1 MDNKEP
7 MIKNFVIIAHID
19 HGKSTLADRFLEI
32 TGTVSEKEK
41 LEQYLDRMSLEKEH
55 GVTIKMHPVRMNFK
69 NYILNLIDTPGHI
82 DFNYEV
88 SRALLAVEGA
98 ILLVDVTQGVQAQT
112 IYNLNLAKKQNLKI
126 IGALNKIDLKVEDL
140 EEKRKQLAEL
150 LGASISSI
158 SLVSAKTGEGVKE
171 LLERVISEIP
181 PPYQELSKPF
191 RALIFDSHYDPY
203 KGVIAYIRVFEGR
216 VKKGD
221 KIEFFAKKVKA
232 EVLDLGYFA
241 PELTSKEELSSGEI
255 GWLATGLKDPSLIR
269 VGDTIFL
276 TNNPIQEP
284 LPGYEEPKPM
294 IFASLYLKD
303 PNQKFEDFK
312 RILNQLKLNDWALS
326 FEIEDSDIFGRGF
339 RVGFL
344 GMFHLKIILE
354 RLEREYQLKLLVTNP
369 TVPYKVYLKDGKN
382 SIVISNPSHWPS
394 KEKILRVE
402 EPMAKIKIITPL
414 KYISSVLQLLVN
426 FKGKDIISENFS
438 HDLIKIEA
446 IIPLSKVIKSFYDK
460 LKSISSGYASYSYEF
475 YSYQEADLEKLE
487 VLLANKKIE
496 SLSKIVYSDEK
507 EKEARN
513 LALSLKNI
521 IPPQLYSVPIQ
532 IKDSKRIIARETIP
546 ALKKDVTSHL
556 YGGDRTRKMKLWQKQ
571 KEGKKKLLEKADIQ
585 LDPEIFYQLYSLE

>member
-181 PPYQELSKPF
+181 SPYQELSKPF

-216 VKKGD
+216 IRKGD

-232 EVLDLGYFA
+232 EVGDLGYFS

-303 PNQKFEDFK
+303 ANQKFEDFK

-369 TVPYKVYLKDGKN
+369 TVPYKVYLKDLKN
-382 SIVISNPSHWPS
+382 PLIISNPSHWPQ
-394 KEKILRVE
+394 KDKIVKTE
-402 EPMAKIKIITPL
+402 EPMAKIEIITPL
-414 KYISSVLQLLVN
+414 QYLSSVWQLLIS
-426 FKGKDIISENFS
+426 FKGKDIISETFS
-438 HDLIKIEA
+438 YNLIKIKA
-446 IIPLSKVIKSFYDK
+446 IIPLSKVIKNFYDK
-460 LKSISSGYASYSYEF
+460 LKSISSGYASFNYEF
-475 YSYQEADLEKLE
+475 FGYQETELEKLE

-496 SLSKIVYSDEK
+496 SLSKIVYSEER

-521 IPPQLYSVPIQ
+521 IPPQLYPVPIQ
-532 IKDSKRIIARETIP
+532 VKDSKRIIARETIP
-546 ALKKDVTSHL
+546 ALKKDVTGYL

-585 LDPEIFYQLYSLE
+585 LDPEVFYQLYSLE